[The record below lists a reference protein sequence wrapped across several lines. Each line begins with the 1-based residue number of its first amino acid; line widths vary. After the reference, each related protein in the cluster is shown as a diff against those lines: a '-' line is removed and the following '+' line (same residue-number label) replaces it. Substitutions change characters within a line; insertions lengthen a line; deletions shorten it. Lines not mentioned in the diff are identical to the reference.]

1 MEASRRCHNHEFL
14 LSKATGRYRQ
24 LNSSYRVAPN
34 HYKFME
40 NRYGG
45 MKVSNDL
52 LTLGLAKLLPL
63 HYWRYLC
70 SQPSRC
76 TKVCPFRMCI
86 FLSETDEIRL
96 QRHSNKGP

>member
-52 LTLGLAKLLPL
+52 LTLGFGQVVAIALLALPVL
-63 HYWRYLC
+63 TAIQVY
-70 SQPSRC
+70 QGMP
-76 TKVCPFRMCI
+76 
-86 FLSETDEIRL
+86 L
-96 QRHSNKGP
+96 QNVHISF